1 MEAIHDKILVGLEEY
16 FSIEKII
23 SNMTQRAGLPG
34 NTQRIAKAKIGKPVQ
49 EGRKEG
55 RKERGKEGGR
65 EASKERWM
73 DRRKVRTVTK

>member
-34 NTQRIAKAKIGKPVQ
+34 NTQRIAKAKI
-49 EGRKEG
+49 ENLFRKEG
-55 RKERGKEGGR
+55 RKERGKEGGKQ
-65 EASKERWM
+65 A
-73 DRRKVRTVTK
+73 RKDGWIEGRYVLSLNR

>member
-49 EGRKEG
+49 EGRKE
-55 RKERGKEGGR
+55 RKREGGR

>member
-23 SNMTQRAGLPG
+23 SNMTLNAQVCQVTHKESQRQKLE
-34 NTQRIAKAKIGKPVQ
+34 NLF
-49 EGRKEG
+49 RKEG
-55 RKERGKEGGR
+55 RKERKREGGR

>member
-34 NTQRIAKAKIGKPVQ
+34 NTQRIAKAKI
-49 EGRKEG
+49 ENLFRKEG

-65 EASKERWM
+65 EASKER
-73 DRRKVRTVTK
+73 

>member
-49 EGRKEG
+49 EGRKE
-55 RKERGKEGGR
+55 RKREGGR
-65 EASKERWM
+65 EGSKQGKM
-73 DRRKVRTVTK
+73 DG